1 MNKTKSAHHHGN
13 LRQAL
18 INAGFELLREGGPD
32 ALSIR
37 KAAARV
43 GVSHAAPAHHFAA
56 LTDLRT
62 AIVAEGFRKFAV
74 SMETEIALAPDNPR
88 DHILAASKGYISFA
102 QENSSVFQLMF
113 GGTEISSD
121 DTALSEAAQAAYAV
135 LARISAP
142 VKLGSDR
149 QQNAEAFVWSLVHG
163 YASLMLANKIGFENN
178 SQAYQQF
185 ERIFPDLE
193 YFKPTIPV

>member
-1 MNKTKSAHHHGN
+1 
-13 LRQAL
+13 
-18 INAGFELLREGGPD
+18 
-32 ALSIR
+32 
-37 KAAARV
+37 
-43 GVSHAAPAHHFAA
+43 
-56 LTDLRT
+56 
-62 AIVAEGFRKFAV
+62 
-74 SMETEIALAPDNPR
+74 
-88 DHILAASKGYISFA
+88 
-102 QENSSVFQLMF
+102 MF

-142 VKLGSDR
+142 VKLGSDG

-178 SQAYQQF
+178 SQAFQQF

-193 YFKPTIPV
+193 YFKPTVPV

>member
-1 MNKTKSAHHHGN
+1 MNKKKSTHHHGN

-18 INAGFELLREGGPD
+18 IIAGFELLQEGGPN

-43 GVSHAAPAHHFAA
+43 GVSHAAPAHHFTT
-56 LTDLRT
+56 LSDFRT
-62 AIVAEGFRKFAV
+62 AIVAEGFRKFAA
-74 SMETEIALAPDNPR
+74 SMEMDIALAPDTPR
-88 DHILAASKGYISFA
+88 DNILAASKGYIRFV

-113 GGTEISSD
+113 GGTEISSENEEL
-121 DTALSEAAQAAYAV
+121 AQAAHAAYAV

-142 VKLGSDR
+142 VKLGSDG

-163 YASLMLANKIGFENN
+163 YASLMLANKTGFENN
-178 SQAYQQF
+178 SQAFQQF
-185 ERIFPDLE
+185 ESIFPDLT
-193 YFKPTIPV
+193 YHDDAD

>member
-1 MNKTKSAHHHGN
+1 MINCPMTKTKSTHHHGN

-18 INAGFELLREGGPD
+18 ISAGFELLREGGPD

-56 LTDLRT
+56 LSDLRT
-62 AIVAEGFRKFAV
+62 AIVAEGFRKFAT
-74 SMETEIALAPDNPR
+74 SMNTEIALAADTPR
-88 DHILAASKGYISFA
+88 DHLLAAAKGYIGFA

-113 GGTEISSD
+113 GGTEISID
-121 DTALSEAAQAAYAV
+121 NTELAEAAGEAYAV
-135 LARISAP
+135 LARISVP
-142 VKLGSDR
+142 VKLGSDG

-163 YASLMLANKIGFENN
+163 FASLTLANKIGFENN
-178 SQAYQQF
+178 SQAFQQF
-185 ERIFPDLE
+185 ERIFPNLE
-193 YFKPTIPV
+193 FH